1 MEVLK
6 GVKEGRCAQ
15 GKVREEM
22 KGLVARLVKLEVLM
36 GDMAART
43 SKEKV
48 EIDQRVTRLER
59 EDRNET
65 EAYSRMERTLEEMRA
80 GLQDCQLSRR
90 NNLVFHGLTTKV
102 QGEETQ
108 TTLVEHVRHIL
119 QSKLGIGRAVQI
131 TRVARLGQSQPV
143 LGCQPVL
150 VTFLHHSHKDEVFRK
165 AALLPRLAGILITE
179 DLPKASLPVSPREKL
194 PVCQCSAAGHLS
206 KKGKMEKMGEF
217 KHEFELGSEV
227 KSEDS
232 PEKLADQDCEG
243 SEDDIN
249 VQQESFLD
257 AAEGERDFVERVEVE
272 NDNHKD
278 KRVEY
283 VSGEVDGAE
292 CNEVVFD
299 TGNVNMS
306 EVADSNQRNAT
317 HGASESDNADER
329 ESLRKETIKLD
340 RKDSCDH
347 KAAMKSNVSDQEL
360 NEEESSEEEKV
371 DEKEANGVD
380 KSGVSKE
387 QEEVI
392 FDFFD

>member
-1 MEVLK
+1 
-6 GVKEGRCAQ
+6 
-15 GKVREEM
+15 
-22 KGLVARLVKLEVLM
+22 
-36 GDMAART
+36 
-43 SKEKV
+43 
-48 EIDQRVTRLER
+48 
-59 EDRNET
+59 
-65 EAYSRMERTLEEMRA
+65 
-80 GLQDCQLSRR
+80 
-90 NNLVFHGLTTKV
+90 
-102 QGEETQ
+102 
-108 TTLVEHVRHIL
+108 
-119 QSKLGIGRAVQI
+119 
-131 TRVARLGQSQPV
+131 
-143 LGCQPVL
+143 
-150 VTFLHHSHKDEVFRK
+150 
-165 AALLPRLAGILITE
+165 
-179 DLPKASLPVSPREKL
+179 
-194 PVCQCSAAGHLS
+194 
-206 KKGKMEKMGEF
+206 MGEF

-317 HGASESDNADER
+317 QGATESDSADER
-329 ESLRKETIKLD
+329 ESLGKETIKSDISID

>member
-102 QGEETQ
+102 QKGEETQ
-108 TTLVEHVRHIL
+108 ATLVEHVRHIL

-143 LGCQPVL
+143 FGCQPVL

-243 SEDDIN
+243 SEDDIDI
-249 VQQESFLD
+249 QQESFLD
-257 AAEGERDFVERVEVE
+257 AAEGGRDFVE
-272 NDNHKD
+272 KD
-278 KRVEY
+278 KRVEG
-283 VSGEVDGAE
+283 VSVEVDGAE

-317 HGASESDNADER
+317 HGASESANADER
-329 ESLRKETIKLD
+329 ESLRKETIKSDISID

-347 KAAMKSNVSDQEL
+347 KAAMKRNVSDQEL

-371 DEKEANGVD
+371 DEKETNGVD

-387 QEEVI
+387 QKEVI